1 MRQLVFSITSAAR
14 WPFTGSTTATP
25 RPTSADLE
33 RKCNVDPFVA
43 GVATPAGS
51 AALTSPGGGA
61 LCAATV
67 RLRHG
72 VAYFLSARQS
82 WRPNA
87 TQTQHAYMHDTRAQA
102 CMCTLGDREVPCR
115 ARHAADERTVRIYSF
130 LSSVRTSTASCGGVA
145 RLAFSSSNRAKFAVL
160 FVRGETAR
168 TTAARKA
175 FTRFVWG
182 RRALNL

>member
-1 MRQLVFSITSAAR
+1 MRQLIFSITSAAR

-25 RPTSADLE
+25 RPTSADLG
-33 RKCNVDPFVA
+33 RKCHVDPFVA

-102 CMCTLGDREVPCR
+102 CMCTLGDREVSCR
-115 ARHAADERTVRIYSF
+115 ARHV
-130 LSSVRTSTASCGGVA
+130 LCGGVA
-145 RLAFSSSNRAKFAVL
+145 RLAFLSPFFWPHKNGVGTLWPNLNRLSRLVPCGKGSYTL
-160 FVRGETAR
+160 Q
-168 TTAARKA
+168 
-175 FTRFVWG
+175 
-182 RRALNL
+182 